1 MTEAIHHILFT
12 IRRFKTSTAL
22 NIAGL
27 LLAFVV
33 CYLML
38 TQVVFLRGYN
48 HGIKDH
54 KRIYRLESNLF
65 AAQAQEWSSGTCRFM
80 AEDLAAM
87 PQVEGVT
94 MTHYSWN
101 PVMTKF
107 KQGDKEIDFPCIIS
121 NNTAVC
127 NLTDQVIDGS
137 IEWTA
142 TDHEGVIIPASI
154 AKQYFGTTHA
164 AGKTMIQ
171 ITRDS
176 TTEITV
182 RGVYKDFPN
191 NCTPRNYIMTNVGD
205 LYADTTGNWRFTC
218 LVKFKEGVDDP
229 NSLIEPML
237 ERFKSTTQR
246 LLAGKNDSELRG
258 WQETFQTINYR
269 FQPLDDIYFTGVDN
283 NDLGNR
289 STLRIIELIVLLII
303 IIATINTINYS
314 LAISPMWV
322 RGTNTRI
329 VIGATRA
336 SIRLRL
342 ICEVTII
349 SLLTCLLALAVC
361 QAIKSTVVL
370 NNLIDGD
377 ITLSSH
383 PDIVLTMLAIAAGI
397 GIVSGVY
404 PAYFVTSFHTA
415 TALKSSYGLTP
426 QGIKLRTFLI
436 GMQIVITMFLVSFI
450 CTLNQQTRFIFNSD
464 YGYDINRILSVRL
477 NPQEP
482 DYRESLRTDLKHLPD
497 VEDVSYSKFIL
508 GSSDHYMSITFNSEK
523 DSTQSSHS
531 YLFPVDDSYFSTMG
545 ITIVKGRNYSP
556 TDKPMLHWVVNEA
569 FAELINSGEL
579 PKSVVTEGSSIKVI
593 VIGVCRNIRYSTT
606 RSNKNTPI
614 AFMFSPNDSSCWQA
628 NVRITEVADRDA
640 VKASIAQLVKIHSG
654 HESPQVLDMEATLGT
669 SYINEFRFVKL
680 VYLLSVISIIIMLV
694 GVFCLTMLETEYRRK
709 EIAIRKVAGAT
720 SRNII
725 GMLCKRYCGLILIC
739 FVIATP
745 IAYSISD
752 QWLDTFVEH
761 QPINWWPFPL
771 SLLVVGGLTLGTI
784 LMQSWRTAH
793 EDPVNSL
800 KDE

>member
-1 MTEAIHHILFT
+1 MTEAIHHIIYT

-54 KRIYRLESNLF
+54 KRIYRLESNVF
-65 AAQAQEWSSGTCRFM
+65 ASQYKEWGSGTCRFM

-94 MTHYSWN
+94 MTHYSWD

-107 KQGDKEIDFPCIIS
+107 KQGDKEIDYPCLTINDTGVS
-121 NNTAVC
+121 

-137 IEWTA
+137 IEWTDN
-142 TDHEGVIIPASI
+142 DHEGIIIPASI

-164 AGKTMIQ
+164 AGKTMLQ

-176 TTEITV
+176 TVEVTV
-182 RGVYKDFPN
+182 RGVYKDFPG

-205 LYADTTGNWRFTC
+205 LYADTTGNWSFTC

-237 ERFKSTTQR
+237 ERFESTTQR

-258 WQETFQTINYR
+258 WQETFQTINFR
-269 FQPLDDIYFTGVDN
+269 FQPLDDIYFTGADN

-289 STLRIIELIVLLII
+289 SSLNIIELIVLLII
-303 IIATINTINYS
+303 IIAIINTFNFT

-322 RGTNTRI
+322 RDTNTRI
-329 VIGATRA
+329 VIGATRS

-342 ICEVTII
+342 ISEITII
-349 SLLTCLLALAVC
+349 SLVTCLLALAVC
-361 QAIKSTVVL
+361 QAMANIAAL
-370 NNLIDGD
+370 NDLFDGD
-377 ITLSSH
+377 IALTSH
-383 PDIVLTMLAIAAGI
+383 PNIVMAMLAIAVAI

-404 PAYFVTSFHTA
+404 PAYFVTSFQTA
-415 TALKSSYGLTP
+415 TALKSNFGLTP

-450 CTLNQQTRFIFNSD
+450 CTLYQQTRFIFDSD
-464 YGYDINRILSVRL
+464 YGYEINQILNVTL
-477 NPQEP
+477 NPLEP
-482 DYRESLRTDLKHLPD
+482 DYREDLRTDLKRLPE
-497 VEDVSYSKFIL
+497 VENVSFSRFII
-508 GSSDHYMSITFNSEK
+508 GTEDHYMSGTLQSVK
-523 DSTQSSHS
+523 DSTQYIH
-531 YLFPVDDSYFSTMG
+531 YFLFPIDDSYLTTMG
-545 ITIVKGRNYSP
+545 IKLVKGRDFSP
-556 TDKPMLHWVVNEA
+556 DDKSTVRWIVNKA
-569 FAELINSGEL
+569 FAEEINCGEL
-579 PKSVVTEGSSIKVI
+579 PEQVKDEGTTIE
-593 VIGVCRNIRYSTT
+593 VIGVCQNIRYLTT

-614 AFMFSPNDSSCWQA
+614 AFMLSPNYNTCWQA
-628 NVRITEVADRDA
+628 HVRITQGADCDA
-640 VKASIAQLVKIHSG
+640 VKTSVAQLIKKHSG
-654 HESPQVLDMEATLGT
+654 HESPQVLDMEETLGN
-669 SYINEFRFVKL
+669 SYSNEFRFVKL

-694 GVFCLTMLETEYRRK
+694 GVFCLTMLETVYRRK

-745 IAYSISD
+745 IAYAISD
-752 QWLDTFVEH
+752 QWLNTFVEH

-771 SLLVVGGLTLGTI
+771 SLLVVGGLTLATI
-784 LMQSWRTAH
+784 LLQSWRTAR
-793 EDPVNSL
+793 ENPVNSI
-800 KDE
+800 KTE